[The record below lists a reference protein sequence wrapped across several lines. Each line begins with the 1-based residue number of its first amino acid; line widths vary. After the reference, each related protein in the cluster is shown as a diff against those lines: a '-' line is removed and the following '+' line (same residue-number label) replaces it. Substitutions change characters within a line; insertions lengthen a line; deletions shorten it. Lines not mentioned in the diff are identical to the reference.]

1 MIPDSGLQRLHLA
14 NDDTVNWLEQTA
26 VKDWTKWSV
35 FVNSDN
41 IYLMSVFQ
49 TYTQWLSGFLS
60 LTVLFFVT
68 EVSDFV
74 ERI

>member
-1 MIPDSGLQRLHLA
+1 MIPDSGLQRLHFA

-49 TYTQWLSGFLS
+49 TYTQ
-60 LTVLFFVT
+60 
-68 EVSDFV
+68 
-74 ERI
+74 

>member
-1 MIPDSGLQRLHLA
+1 MIPDSGLQRLHFA

>member
-1 MIPDSGLQRLHLA
+1 MVPDSGLQRLHFA

-26 VKDWTKWSV
+26 VKDWMKWSV